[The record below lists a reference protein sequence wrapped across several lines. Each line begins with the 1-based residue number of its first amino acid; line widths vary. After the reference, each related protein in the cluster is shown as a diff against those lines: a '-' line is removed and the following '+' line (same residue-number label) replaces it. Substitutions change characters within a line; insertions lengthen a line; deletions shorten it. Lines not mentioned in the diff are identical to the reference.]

1 MFFLALCILNFRL
14 LLGIPLTK
22 FEQEGHNVVIPATIV
37 DYARY
42 FFIFVCSQYGEVVF
56 KRYLL

>member
-42 FFIFVCSQYGEVVF
+42 FFIFVCSQYGVVVF
-56 KRYLL
+56 